1 MFRENQIIEKTTI
14 LEKIQKNN
22 IIENSVV
29 MSSLRGRLPMS
40 TNNNSRNS
48 SIISKASSK
57 LYYECMEIQS
67 INPMWADQVEDE
79 YNSCFL
85 YTNVGET
92 NISNGSVT
100 GNNPK
105 GKQCNI
111 NEALALNNMLLLYK
125 AGLTN
130 S

>member
-1 MFRENQIIEKTTI
+1 MFRENQIIGKTTI

-22 IIENSVV
+22 IMENSVV

-40 TNNNSRNS
+40 TNNNSRDS

-57 LYYECMEIQS
+57 PYYECMEIQS
-67 INPMWADQVEDE
+67 INSLWANQVEYE
-79 YNSCFL
+79 YNSCSL

-92 NISNGSVT
+92 NISNSSVT

-105 GKQCNI
+105 GKKCNI
-111 NEALALNNMLLLYK
+111 NEALALNNMLFLYK
-125 AGLTN
+125 ACLTN